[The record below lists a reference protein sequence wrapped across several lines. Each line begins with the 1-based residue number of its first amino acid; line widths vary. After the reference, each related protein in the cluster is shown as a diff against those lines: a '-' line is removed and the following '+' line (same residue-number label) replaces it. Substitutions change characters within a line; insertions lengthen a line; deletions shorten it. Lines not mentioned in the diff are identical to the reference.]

1 MARCVEVGLHSAV
14 SGGVT
19 HSAPAAT
26 TQYPR
31 GSRLGGSRLM
41 DKRFFLALLL
51 TAIVIIVPPFILNRG
66 SRSPSIAADSTSRLP
81 VRTDSTLPAIGAAT
95 GTASTR
101 APNSSEAPV
110 QPSGVQ
116 NGSAVE
122 TTTVRTRLS
131 RYAFSS
137 RGGAPISVV
146 LDSYPSRRP
155 TSTDTK
161 LGRRN
166 YSEPSELLPLNTSL
180 ARYHLALGRD
190 TIALDT
196 VPLRSEVRQAASG
209 PSVVYS
215 GTVNGQPLTLNYT
228 VVPDSFLLR
237 ASASVSGAPPGSSLL
252 IGLPRTLRSNEPD
265 TLDDIR
271 HLAVSY
277 HLNSGDIESIS
288 FSKLD
293 SGETRAE
300 TRPVSWVATRNKYF
314 LVAYRVPPKTP
325 FSTVQ
330 LQGGKRTDK
339 IAREITAGA
348 VLPLTADGRATFD
361 IYAGPQDFERLQRLG
376 SDLDQVNPYGGFMR
390 GLVQPFAAIVMRVL
404 LWIKRTTQLN
414 YGWVL
419 VLFGVIIRLAL
430 WPLNQ
435 SAMRTSMK
443 MQRLQPELQALQK
456 RYGDDPRKQQEAIM
470 KVYRDHGMSPLSP
483 LMGCLPM
490 LLPMP
495 ILFALYFVFQNTIEF
510 RGVPFLWLPDISLKD
525 PFYIT
530 PVFMGLSMFAM
541 SWIGSR
547 NMPPNPQAKMM
558 MYMMPVMLTVFF
570 LNLASGLN
578 LYYAVQNIAAIPQQW
593 LLARERA
600 KEPAAAPVVRG
611 MPAPAQKR
619 RS

>member
-1 MARCVEVGLHSAV
+1 
-14 SGGVT
+14 
-19 HSAPAAT
+19 
-26 TQYPR
+26 
-31 GSRLGGSRLM
+31 M

-51 TAIVIIVPPFILNRG
+51 TAIVIVVPPLFLNRG
-66 SRSPSIAADSTSRLP
+66 ARGPATVADSVRPAARL
-81 VRTDSTLPAIGAAT
+81 DS
-95 GTASTR
+95 ASTVST
-101 APNSSEAPV
+101 APTTAVVSPPTTAPSV
-110 QPSGVQ
+110 QGGVTTP
-116 NGSAVE
+116 AAPVE
-122 TTTVRTRLS
+122 TTTVQTRRS

-137 RGGAPISVV
+137 QGAAPISVV

-155 TSTDTK
+155 TSRDPK
-161 LGRRN
+161 AVRRE
-166 YSEPSELLPLNTSL
+166 SLEPSELLPPRASL
-180 ARYHLALGRD
+180 TRYRLALGRD

-196 VPLRSEVRQAASG
+196 VPLRAQVTNG
-209 PSVVYS
+209 PTGPTVSYT
-215 GTVNGQPLTLNYT
+215 GTIGDQPLALEYAI
-228 VVPDSFLLR
+228 VPDSFILHVN
-237 ASASVSGAPPGSSLL
+237 ASVAGAPAGSALL

-265 TLDDIR
+265 TLDDIG

-277 HLNSGDIESIS
+277 RLGSGDIESVN

-293 SGETRAE
+293 STETRVE
-300 TRPVSWVATRNKYF
+300 TRPSQWIATRNKYF
-314 LVAYRVPPKTP
+314 LVAFRAPVKTP
-325 FSTVQ
+325 FTTVQ
-330 LQGGKRTDK
+330 IRGGQRSDK
-339 IAREITAGA
+339 IANDVIAGA
-348 VLPLTADGRATFD
+348 ILPLGPDGKATFD
-361 IYAGPQDFERLQRLG
+361 IYAGPQDFERLQKLG
-376 SDLDQVNPYGGFMR
+376 SDLDQVNPYGGFMHD
-390 GLVQPFAAIVMRVL
+390 LVQPFAVIVMRAL
-404 LWIKRTTQLN
+404 LWIKHTTQLN

-419 VLFGVIIRLAL
+419 VLFGIIIRLAL

-435 SAMRTSMK
+435 GAMRTSLK

-456 RYGDDPRKQQEAIM
+456 RHSDDPRKQQEAIM
-470 KVYRDHGMSPLSP
+470 KVYKDHGMSPLSP

-525 PFYIT
+525 PYYIT
-530 PVFMGLSMFAM
+530 PILMGLSMFFM
-541 SWIGSR
+541 TWIGSR

-578 LYYAVQNIAAIPQQW
+578 LYYAVQNVAAIPQQW

-600 KEPAAAPVVRG
+600 KEPAPEPVVRG